1 MANLLF
7 AAMVL
12 SGILAV
18 AGCAGP
24 YMDNGLYGYG
34 GGAGAQ
40 LYPYDALMGAGC
52 GGAMQPYYQPQPYAY
67 YDNTVVYANP
77 PAPGA
82 CAAPPGQW
90 IDRRQQYPEER
101 LRRGAAAGELTHRG
115 ARHVQREQGRM
126 RADGHLDPRE
136 RGRLNAMQTRS
147 SRDMYRQRHNEARPG
162 AAASSRHPGPARPLA
177 QAQARPAGPPHAAAQ
192 PRGDNQRQSKGQ
204 SRSNG
209 GRGGHH
215 DGG

>member
-1 MANLLF
+1 
-7 AAMVL
+7 
-12 SGILAV
+12 
-18 AGCAGP
+18 
-24 YMDNGLYGYG
+24 
-34 GGAGAQ
+34 
-40 LYPYDALMGAGC
+40 
-52 GGAMQPYYQPQPYAY
+52 
-67 YDNTVVYANP
+67 VVYANP

-115 ARHVQREQGRM
+115 ARHVQRDQGRM

-136 RGRLNAMQTRS
+136 RGRLNAVQTRS